1 MAPTDLEPPPR
12 WMAPKKGAPPPEPE
26 PEPEPEAPPEPE
38 EGEGIFYFPDNSKYE
53 GLWLMKDGVKM
64 RHGKGMFVE
73 GVPEGS
79 APQSYE
85 GEWREDA
92 MHGHGT
98 YTFPDG
104 SSYEGAFQAGQMHGA
119 GCYLDKQGVSWN
131 GKFYNGMGP
140 GLPTNAT
147 FLAA

>member
-1 MAPTDLEPPPR
+1 
-12 WMAPKKGAPPPEPE
+12 MAPKKAAAAAEPE

-38 EGEGIFYFPDNSKYE
+38 EGEGIFYFPDNSKYGACEHRPPPASSVAVLVRSLHARSRVAE

-92 MHGHGT
+92 MHGYGT
-98 YTFPDG
+98 FRYA
-104 SSYEGAFQAGQMHGA
+104 S
-119 GCYLDKQGVSWN
+119 
-131 GKFYNGMGP
+131 
-140 GLPTNAT
+140 NAKYVVRHET
-147 FLAA
+147 IN